1 MYGRSPS
8 GTSNRNRWNGLNG
21 KIRDVKGIE
30 RKDLPITP
38 PFEPKEDQLEAS
50 ELKFVGKGSS
60 DKHKRGW
67 KSAQRNQGS
76 KHSGKIQTLL
86 FGQAGGQMLSS
97 KLQRF
102 GRPVVFQS
110 LLA

>member
-1 MYGRSPS
+1 MIAQKYNQL
-8 GTSNRNRWNGLNG
+8 TNTW
-21 KIRDVKGIE
+21 KGIE

-38 PFEPKEDQLEAS
+38 PFGAKEDRLQAS

-60 DKHKRGW
+60 DEHKRGW
-67 KSAQRNQGS
+67 KSAPRNQGS
-76 KHSGKIQTLL
+76 NHSGKIQTLL
-86 FGQAGGQMLSS
+86 SGQAGGQMLSS